1 MNRESEKKSHGADLN
16 RSNKNVDKLL
26 KANGFLMF
34 RIAFIAIVLST
45 IQRYVDKL
53 TTTFL
58 SNIIS
63 LPKGI
68 EKTIFSSFAF
78 LFPLDSNITIICR
91 HLC

>member
-1 MNRESEKKSHGADLN
+1 MNRESGKKSHGADLN

-34 RIAFIAIVLST
+34 RIAFIAIV
-45 IQRYVDKL
+45 DKL
-53 TTTFL
+53 TATFL